1 MIALAAALASPVLGA
16 LFYGFLHHRSW
27 ATRVVDGLVY
37 LVVPILVALQ
47 VFPHSFDTGELLS
60 LVALGVGAG
69 LYFVIERMSRA
80 FAAQADNLAILVA
93 LSGLVLHAVL
103 EGGALGAGANQ
114 AAPFFVFAV
123 VLHRFP
129 VGLVVW
135 WLIRPRHGRAAALAG
150 VGAIVAA
157 TLAGAAGGSL
167 VAPPSDG
174 MGLDLFQAFVAGSLL
189 HVVFHQGR
197 SDHRHEDGV
206 P

>member
-1 MIALAAALASPVLGA
+1 MIPLAAALAAPVLGA

-47 VFPHSFDTGELLS
+47 VFPYSFDTGELLS

-69 LYFVIERMSRA
+69 LYFVIERTSRA

-93 LSGLVLHAVL
+93 LSGLVLHALL
-103 EGGALGAGANQ
+103 EGAALGAGANQ
-114 AAPFFVFAV
+114 SDPFFVFAV

-157 TLAGAAGGSL
+157 TLAGAGGGSL

-174 MGLDLFQAFVAGSLL
+174 LGLDLYQAFVAGSLL

-197 SDHRHEDGV
+197 SDHRHHDHGA
-206 P
+206 

>member
-1 MIALAAALASPVLGA
+1 MIPLAAALAAPILGA
-16 LFYGFLHHRSW
+16 AFYGLLHHRSG

-37 LVVPILVALQ
+37 LAVPILVAVQ
-47 VFPHSFDTGELLS
+47 VFPHSLNTEDLLS
-60 LVALGVGAG
+60 LVAVALGAG
-69 LYFVIERMSRA
+69 LYFVLERMSRVL
-80 FAAQADNLAILVA
+80 AAQADNLAILVA
-93 LSGLVLHAVL
+93 LSGLVLHALL
-103 EGGALGAGANQ
+103 EGAAL
-114 AAPFFVFAV
+114 APGMDQSDAFFVFAV

-135 WLIRPRHGRAAALAG
+135 WLIRPRHGGAAALVG

-157 TLAGAAGGSL
+157 TLTGAAGGSL
-167 VAPPSDG
+167 LASPSNG

-197 SDHRHEDGV
+197 SDHRHEDGG